1 MLEIIL
7 LSNGVRTSVHG
18 TQNTAKLSEE
28 VNSSSK
34 FEFTVNYGDESFDNI
49 FPNITRVIA
58 FDTDPSTVVFE
69 GYVYSSIPKAASDG
83 TIRKSV
89 SAVHIS
95 AMLCDSCVVGFEDMS
110 GNVYTMVS
118 RLLGIYNATAREEDQ
133 IRMGTGPETGGHSE
147 VVHISSATCWDAITQ
162 IVVTEAGWSF
172 RMRYSDGHW
181 YLDIADDFGEISKDS
196 LIYGVNLTDISVE
209 VNSSEL
215 YTRIIPVGGA
225 SYIPSDHINPTM
237 STLHGDRDKAEGM
250 PLTLYKYFQDD
261 WDRIYIANA
270 ELERKYPVKTK
281 IVQYDDIVAT
291 DDTDFESAQGN
302 LYSKATY
309 DASKLTDIIESYEA
323 TALDLARAGY
333 NYELIELNKMYHVV
347 NNKIGIDTYLQVTSK
362 KTDYSNP
369 AKSDLTFGG
378 VGMKASKWMSRKG
391 KTTDQKISSV
401 ARGSYKTTNIRMGGM
416 SLRNQSKSDYESGTH
431 DVNTLYTVSDAGTG
445 KVELY
450 LGDTK
455 ISGEE
460 GGGVEVQ
467 TAVLYDAANLHDYT
481 VDTELMVDISGN
493 TKLYYGA
500 NNRMFVMQG
509 MLCFLGPSTLPSDS
523 TFTDLLDDLLT
534 ANSEYIAPAY
544 SGITSYYTSSGVVYR
559 AVTDISVFPYQ
570 VNVESDGRVR
580 WWFKLVSVITT
591 TNLNTSASSTNT
603 YTSTVVTYTSNIA
616 DITEYGLLLYCNQVG
631 AGSPATAFD
640 SYIPYGYAGA
650 SGAPSSSTDLRA
662 VLVFK
667 NNNPNVDK
675 WNANYNGAISPS
687 GGSQTYTYV
696 RVGSYAPLSSAE
708 TAYMMGATQRSEP
721 VTPNNGGGA

>member
-58 FDTDPSTVVFE
+58 FDTDPSAVVFE

-83 TIRKSV
+83 TIKKSV
-89 SAVHIS
+89 SAVHLS

-110 GNVYTMVS
+110 GNVYNMVS
-118 RLLGIYNATAREEDQ
+118 RLLEIYNATAREEDW
-133 IRMGTGPETGGHSE
+133 IRMGTGPRSGGHSE

-172 RMRYSDGHW
+172 RMRYADGHW
-181 YLDIADDFGEISKDS
+181 YLDIADDFGEMSKDS

-215 YTRIIPVGGA
+215 YTRIIPIGGA

-270 ELERKYPVKTK
+270 ALERKYPVKTK

-291 DDTDFESAQGN
+291 DDTDFVTAQGN
-302 LYSKATY
+302 LYSKAVY
-309 DASKLTDIIESYEA
+309 DASKLTDIVESYEA

-333 NYELIELNKMYHVV
+333 DYELIELNKMYHVV

-362 KTDYSNP
+362 KTDYANP

-391 KTTDQKISSV
+391 KTTDQKIATV
-401 ARGSYKTTNIRMGGM
+401 GSASFKTTNTRMGGM
-416 SLRNQSKSDYESGTH
+416 SMRNRSKTEYESETH
-431 DVNTLYTVSDAGTG
+431 DINTLYTVSDVQTG
-445 KVELY
+445 KVEMY

-455 ISGEE
+455 ISGSGGWEVDTAAVLDANNVHQWLAQEE
-460 GGGVEVQ
+460 LMADVNPATKLLYGGRPLMAIVQQ
-467 TAVLYDAANLHDYT
+467 TACAWYNSQS
-481 VDTELMVDISGN
+481 M
-493 TKLYYGA
+493 
-500 NNRMFVMQG
+500 
-509 MLCFLGPSTLPSDS
+509 STLPVDIAEYFG
-523 TFTDLLDDLLT
+523 TKVEFDIMWRETKDDPYVQRHIV
-534 ANSEYIAPAY
+534 AEMVVNSK
-544 SGITSYYTSSGVVYR
+544 SYTTTSSGVTYSR
-559 AVTDISVFPYQ
+559 YVFGLTVSRYVPG
-570 VNVESDGRVR
+570 SDTAEN
-580 WWFKLVSVITT
+580 VITRT
-591 TNLNTSASSTNT
+591 RMADKAIDAFIVPIVSAVSANAT
-603 YTSTVVTYTSNIA
+603 YTNAWDNVTASTSTPHGYVEGNKLSLRLGFISSDTPDTITLKSWQSGSNDSNPTI
-616 DITEYGLLLYCNQVG
+616 GG
-631 AGSPATAFD
+631 AH
-640 SYIPYGYAGA
+640 
-650 SGAPSSSTDLRA
+650 RC
-662 VLVFK
+662 V
-667 NNNPNVDK
+667 
-675 WNANYNGAISPS
+675 
-687 GGSQTYTYV
+687 
-696 RVGSYAPLSSAE
+696 PLSSEAE
-708 TAYMMGATQRSEP
+708 KYFDISISKRSEP
-721 VTPNNGGGA
+721 RGE